1 MLPASERGQY
11 NLHRKPTGKYDH
23 EHLTEH
29 MKTTALTELQNPPNE
44 DEVPFRHEIRGKP
57 FSPPVLPVQRES
69 EDEIYDL
76 IKRLDPSEV
85 DDVAG

>member
-1 MLPASERGQY
+1 
-11 NLHRKPTGKYDH
+11 
-23 EHLTEH
+23 
-29 MKTTALTELQNPPNE
+29 MKTQALTELRVPPNA

-57 FSPPVLPVQRES
+57 FSPPVLSAQKDS

-85 DDVAG
+85 NDVAGYSDLITTVRIFGY